1 MSHLPVHPTEKE
13 KKMEDESHSTSPYD
27 SWLQDIIQ
35 RHWQSNKKAKDPKGL
50 TNKQLIT
57 EARELGLVMDQIAM
71 ANSPSLSWEWGGG
84 WTTFHFTY

>member
-1 MSHLPVHPTEKE
+1 
-13 KKMEDESHSTSPYD
+13 MEDESPSTSPYY

-57 EARELGLVMDQIAM
+57 EARELGLVMDLIAM

-84 WTTFHFTY
+84 CITSSSPY

>member
-1 MSHLPVHPTEKE
+1 
-13 KKMEDESHSTSPYD
+13 MEDESPSTSPYY

-57 EARELGLVMDQIAM
+57 EARELGLVMYQIAM
-71 ANSPSLSWEWGGG
+71 ANSPSLSWEWSGG
-84 WTTFHFTY
+84 WTTFHFSY

>member
-1 MSHLPVHPTEKE
+1 
-13 KKMEDESHSTSPYD
+13 MEDESPSTSPYC

-84 WTTFHFTY
+84 CITSSSPY

>member
-1 MSHLPVHPTEKE
+1 
-13 KKMEDESHSTSPYD
+13 MEDESPSTSPYC
-27 SWLQDIIQ
+27 SWLQDITQ